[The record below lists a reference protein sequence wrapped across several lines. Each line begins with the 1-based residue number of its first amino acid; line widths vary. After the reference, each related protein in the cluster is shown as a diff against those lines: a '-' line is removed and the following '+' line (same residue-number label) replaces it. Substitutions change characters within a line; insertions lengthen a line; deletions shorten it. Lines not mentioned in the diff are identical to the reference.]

1 MFLRDFFGKMRKTND
16 FPKGL
21 QFNSTIHVFR
31 SNASC
36 LAWNWG
42 EPNQL
47 YLIGRNEIYKDL
59 LLVSD
64 DVIDEVLALKNFDL
78 KRSVLFASRFVRGR
92 LYLNQFI
99 ISEIHFLP
107 LIAYS
112 LYVCTCT

>member
-1 MFLRDFFGKMRKTND
+1 M
-16 FPKGL
+16 
-21 QFNSTIHVFR
+21 
-31 SNASC
+31 
-36 LAWNWG
+36 
-42 EPNQL
+42 
-47 YLIGRNEIYKDL
+47 IGRNEICKDL

-112 LYVCTCT
+112 LHVLARKFVI